1 MSTRKRNVSI
11 QFYLNTREADLLD
24 RKVKSTGLSR
34 TAYLRHLVN
43 GFQPRELPPPDYFA
57 MMRELHGIGRNLNQ
71 IAQKTHGLNVIDA
84 QRYDEE
90 VRKLENTIRTITD
103 AVVSPMPVH
112 GNKTILDLAEL
123 CSSTTQDDDLIV
135 DPEKES

>member
-1 MSTRKRNVSI
+1 MSKRKRNVSI
-11 QFYLNTREADLLD
+11 QFYLNAREADLLD
-24 RKVKSTGLSR
+24 RKVKATGISR
-34 TAYLRHLVN
+34 TAFLRHLVN
-43 GFQPRELPPPDYFA
+43 GFQPRERPPLDFRA
-57 MMRELHGIGRNLNQ
+57 MMQELYKIGTNLDQ
-71 IAQKTHGLNVIDA
+71 IAQKMQTLNVIDA

-90 VRKLENTIRTITD
+90 VSKLENAIRTITA

>member
-1 MSTRKRNVSI
+1 MRKRDIKI
-11 QFYLNTREADLLD
+11 QFWLTLREANLLD
-24 RKVKSTGLSR
+24 RKAKNCGLSR
-34 TAYLRHLVN
+34 TAFLRHLVN
-43 GFQPRELPPPDYFA
+43 GFQPRELPPPDFRA
-57 MMRELHGIGRNLNQ
+57 MMQELYKIGRNLNQ
-71 IAQKTHGLNVIDA
+71 IAQKIQTLNVIDE

-90 VRKLENTIRTITD
+90 VRKLENAIRTITY

-112 GNKTILDLAEL
+112 GNKTILNLAEL

>member
-24 RKVKSTGLSR
+24 RKVKPTGLSR

-90 VRKLENTIRTITD
+90 VRKLENAIRTITD

-112 GNKTILDLAEL
+112 GNKSILELAEL

>member
-1 MSTRKRNVSI
+1 MSKRKRNVSI
-11 QFYLNTREADLLD
+11 QFYLNAREADLLD
-24 RKVKSTGLSR
+24 RKVKATGISR
-34 TAYLRHLVN
+34 TAFLRHLVN
-43 GFQPRELPPPDYFA
+43 GFQPRERPPLDFRA
-57 MMRELHGIGRNLNQ
+57 MMQELYKIGTNLDQ
-71 IAQKTHGLNVIDA
+71 IAQKMQTLNVIDA

-90 VRKLENTIRTITD
+90 VWKLENAIRTITA

>member
-1 MSTRKRNVSI
+1 MRKRNIKI
-11 QFYLNTREADLLD
+11 QFWLNLREADLLD
-24 RKVKSTGLSR
+24 RKAKNCGISR

-43 GFQPRELPPPDYFA
+43 GFQPRELPPPDYRDLMNA
-57 MMRELHGIGRNLNQ
+57 LYGIGRNLNQ
-71 IAQKTHGLNVIDA
+71 IAQKAHTLNVIDV
-84 QRYDEE
+84 QRYNEE
-90 VRKLENTIRTITD
+90 VRKLENAIRTITD

>member
-11 QFYLNTREADLLD
+11 QFYLNAREADLLD
-24 RKVKSTGLSR
+24 RKVKATGLSR

-43 GFQPRELPPPDYFA
+43 GFQPRELPPPEYRA
-57 MMRELHGIGRNLNQ
+57 MMKALYGIGRNLNQ
-71 IAQKTHGLNVIDA
+71 IAQKAHTLHVIDV
-84 QRYDEE
+84 QRYNEE
-90 VRKLENTIRTITD
+90 VWKLENAIRTITD